1 MRLTEIIP
9 CQITQWHP
17 QQISSFVSCII
28 FSVTSQ
34 FFFPSEI
41 YCRLQT
47 ATKKS
52 NLWKQ
57 DSQAVTSSPFKM
69 LMFRCLLAI
78 INMLNL
84 DALRLEDAL
93 IVLSLKNVQYAP
105 STKWII
111 PPNSKI
117 WKEKISRYVIKQ
129 MLWWEQKKTSYP
141 NPINMQRGNLVI
153 SLRCER
159 AWYQH

>member
-1 MRLTEIIP
+1 MSLHAANRDNSMSDFAMTSPTNLFF
-9 CQITQWHP
+9 CVVHHLFRHIT
-17 QQISSFVSCII
+17 V
-28 FSVTSQ
+28 
-34 FFFPSEI
+34 FFPSEI

-57 DSQAVTSSPFKM
+57 DSQAVTSSPFKI

-93 IVLSLKNVQYAP
+93 IVLSLKND
-105 STKWII
+105 S
-111 PPNSKI
+111 PNSKI

-129 MLWWEQKKTSYP
+129 MLWQEQKKTSYP